1 MTGRFAALAQRFK
14 AMPKAAQGLVRDMLR
29 HGHDNLQALKK
40 AMLENVAS
48 EFDAL
53 IADAR
58 QRGAKN
64 QAGNTPVDR

>member
-1 MTGRFAALAQRFK
+1 
-14 AMPKAAQGLVRDMLR
+14 MLR